1 MGMVVKVFS
10 SGSWILFADVIEMI
24 FYSVIQLP
32 SCLAN
37 ILFITFGASVM
48 TQKSSAIKITKT
60 TILLLLLKS
69 IKTVAKERTNP
80 SNDLPKNR

>member
-24 FYSVIQLP
+24 FYSVIQLS

-37 ILFITFGASVM
+37 ILFIAFGASDDVNY
-48 TQKSSAIKITKT
+48 TCSKAT
-60 TILLLLLKS
+60 
-69 IKTVAKERTNP
+69 E
-80 SNDLPKNR
+80 